1 MAPQYQLIVDLLNAR
16 KKQTLLFAEA
26 SMSESQ
32 FKAFRRLFLNEFGK
46 SGFEKELEK
55 ELERVLAKVLAE
67 KQRKER

>member
-1 MAPQYQLIVDLLNAR
+1 MVMSVSYQMILELLNPR
-16 KKQTLLFAEA
+16 KNRVLLIAEA

-46 SGFEKELEK
+46 NGFEK

-67 KQRKER
+67 KQCKER